1 MSAFGVS
8 PEEEETYRYF
18 LRHPDALLDGPACV
32 PHVGTDAVPGAVER
46 LVARGLLRRDATAR
60 SGYAPEDPE
69 TAMARLMDQR
79 MHELHD
85 ELRRVTRIRPVIEA
99 LRAEMQAL
107 PAPRAAG
114 PEAAPPR
121 ADAAAPGTDAP
132 GAGEGAPGAGTGAD
146 ARTGAGAGTGARAGA
161 GTTADG
167 RAAAGATHRPPH
179 VPAPAPAPATTRD
192 TTATAAPRT
201 GAPRGVERV
210 TEPDRILSRVDD
222 LAFFAREE
230 ILSVEPTAAPTAGD
244 LERAR
249 ARDLRSLRH
258 GVRLRSV
265 VPTAALHHPASVA
278 HLRELAAT
286 GVSFR
291 VTPEVAERV
300 LVYDARTAVIP
311 VDTEQPGRGALFA
324 HEPGLVTPIV
334 ALFERIWAQAE
345 DLLTAL
351 DGRAATR
358 TPEVSERERR
368 VLVSMISVG
377 KDESGARELGISVRT
392 YRRHVADLMHRLGAA
407 SRAQAALLA
416 REHGWI

>member
-1 MSAFGVS
+1 MAAHTMSAFGVS

-18 LRHPDALLDGPACV
+18 LRHPDALLDGPAPV

-69 TAMARLMDQR
+69 TAIARLMDQR

-114 PEAAPPR
+114 PEASPPR
-121 ADAAAPGTDAP
+121 ADAATPDTGI
-132 GAGEGAPGAGTGAD
+132 PGAGTGA
-146 ARTGAGAGTGARAGA
+146 
-161 GTTADG
+161 
-167 RAAAGATHRPPH
+167 AATP
-179 VPAPAPAPATTRD
+179 D
-192 TTATAAPRT
+192 TTATATATART

-351 DGRAATR
+351 DGHAATR